1 MVKVTGVGADGIVL
15 GHVDAAI
22 ARHDAAKSRIQAFKE
37 SSDNLLG

>member
-22 ARHDAAKSRIQAFKE
+22 AGHNAAKSRIHAFKE
-37 SSDNLLG
+37 VSDNLLG